1 MNAALRLVPSAR
13 FMGPSAGSVSCK
25 RAENKLK
32 QTGKCRS
39 RWYFARVNRRN
50 AARGKELSCG

>member
-13 FMGPSAGSVSCK
+13 FMGLSAGSVSCNALRTNSK
-25 RAENKLK
+25 H
-32 QTGKCRS
+32 TGNVVQ
-39 RWYFARVNRRN
+39 RWYFARVNRRD